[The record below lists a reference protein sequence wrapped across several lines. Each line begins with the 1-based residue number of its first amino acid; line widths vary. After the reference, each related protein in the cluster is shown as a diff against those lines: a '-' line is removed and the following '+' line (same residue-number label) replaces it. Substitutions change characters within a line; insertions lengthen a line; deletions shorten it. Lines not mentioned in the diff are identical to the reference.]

1 MVYEFCFTLRCNTSS
16 ELLIRESLVWKK
28 RPIKIVV
35 DAGTGTTA
43 IGLGLGAICLGY
55 DTLYGIYGSS

>member
-1 MVYEFCFTLRCNTSS
+1 MSFASLLGVIRQVSYLS
-16 ELLIRESLVWKK
+16 ENHYFGKK